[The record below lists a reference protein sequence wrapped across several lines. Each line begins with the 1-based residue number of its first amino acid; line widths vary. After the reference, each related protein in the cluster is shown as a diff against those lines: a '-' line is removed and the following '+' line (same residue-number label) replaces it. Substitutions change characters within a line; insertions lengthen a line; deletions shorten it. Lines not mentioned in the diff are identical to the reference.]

1 MSKYTATAVAAL
13 ALAAC
18 KPSAPTP
25 SAQTSTATT
34 AAASTAATP
43 TATASTAA
51 TTTPSLGRGDAA
63 PPFSLQGSDGKV
75 HALSDDAGK
84 DVVVVAW
91 FPKAFTGG

>member
-1 MSKYTATAVAAL
+1 MIRLVSKYTALVVV

-18 KPSAPTP
+18 KPSAPAP
-25 SAQTSTATT
+25 SAEASTTTT
-34 AAASTAATP
+34 AAASTTAPAPAP
-43 TATASTAA
+43 TK
-51 TTTPSLGRGDAA
+51 PSLGRGDTA

-75 HALSDDAGK
+75 HALSDDTGK

>member
-1 MSKYTATAVAAL
+1 MSKYALSAVAVL

-18 KPSAPTP
+18 KSSAPAPTP
-25 SAQTSTATT
+25 QASTTSAATAT
-34 AAASTAATP
+34 AAASTAATATP
-43 TATASTAA
+43 T
-51 TTTPSLGRGDAA
+51 LGRGDVA

>member
-1 MSKYTATAVAAL
+1 MIRVVSRYTAPAVVAL

-18 KPSAPTP
+18 KPSAPAPTAQASTTP
-25 SAQTSTATT
+25 AVTST
-34 AAASTAATP
+34 P
-43 TATASTAA
+43 TASTAA
-51 TTTPSLGRGDAA
+51 PTRPSLGRGDAA